1 MTYSLRFVSRD
12 FPDRLNSPATLAER
26 LVFLG
31 DPGWD
36 EARRP
41 WNLAVDQRPV
51 AVALPESV
59 EDVMAVVEL
68 ASREGLRVAAQ
79 CTGHNA
85 APLGSLGGTILLKTS
100 RMRRVDIDPVA
111 RTARVEAG
119 VLWAEVSEAAAEH
132 GLAPLAGTS
141 PDVGVVG
148 YTLGGGVSWL
158 ARMYGL
164 ASNSVTA
171 VELVTAD
178 AGFVRADRDHEPEL
192 FWALRGGGGSF
203 GIVTALEF
211 ALFPVTEVYAGVL
224 FWPIERAAEVLAA
237 WREWVDTVPDEVTS
251 VGRLLQFPSIPDVP
265 EFLRARSFVVV
276 EATVL
281 ADESVGSEIV
291 RTLRELGPELDT
303 FALIPP
309 TSLTALH
316 MDPEH
321 PVPGAGDGGMLS
333 DLTAE
338 AIDVVVETVVGS
350 PLLTF
355 ELRHIGGALAVAA
368 PEHGALASLAGRFVY
383 FGAGIAPTPEAKV
396 AVDSHVELV
405 KAALER
411 WDAGKTFMSFMEKP
425 TDPRRFYTKDTY
437 RRLRAIKARVDPHD
451 LFRANHPI

>member
-1 MTYSLRFVSRD
+1 MTFA
-12 FPDRLNSPATLAER
+12 RLNTPTR
-26 LVFLG
+26 LSGKLVLPG

-41 WNLAVDQRPV
+41 WNLAVDQGPV

-68 ASREGLRVAAQ
+68 ASSEGLRVAAQ

-85 APLGSLGGTILLKTS
+85 SPLGSLAGTILLKTS
-100 RMRRVDIDPVA
+100 QMRRVEIDPVG

-119 VLWAEVSEAAAEH
+119 VLWGEVSEAAARH

-148 YTLGGGVSWL
+148 YTLGGGLSWL

-164 ASNSVTA
+164 ASNSVVA

-178 AGFVRADRDHEPEL
+178 AGFVRADRDNEPEL

-224 FWPIERAAEVLAA
+224 YWPVERAVEILAA
-237 WREWVDTVPDEVTS
+237 WRTWVDTVSDAVTS
-251 VGRLLQFPSIPDVP
+251 LGRLLQFPPFPEIPEPFRD
-265 EFLRARSFVVV
+265 RSFVLV
-276 EATVL
+276 EAALLT
-281 ADESVGSEIV
+281 DEAMGSEIV
-291 RTLRELGPELDT
+291 RPLRELGPEIDT
-303 FALIPP
+303 VASIAP

-321 PVPGAGDGGMLS
+321 PVPGAGDGGMLA
-333 DLTAE
+333 DLTSE
-338 AIDVVVETVVGS
+338 AIDVVVKTVVGS

-355 ELRHIGGALAVAA
+355 EIRHVGGALAVA
-368 PEHGALASLAGRFVY
+368 PPDHGALASLDGRFVY
-383 FGAGIAPTPEAKV
+383 FGAGLAPTPDAKA
-396 AVDSHVELV
+396 AVESHVERM
-405 KAALER
+405 KAALR
-411 WDAGKTFMSFMEKP
+411 PWDAGRTFMSFMERP
-425 TDPRRFYTKDTY
+425 TDPRRFYPEDIH
-437 RRLRAIKARVDPHD
+437 RRLRATKVRIDPHD
-451 LFRANHPI
+451 LIHANHPV

>member
-1 MTYSLRFVSRD
+1 LK
-12 FPDRLNSPATLAER
+12 SPTTLGEK
-26 LVFLG
+26 LVFPG
-31 DPGWD
+31 DSRWD

-41 WNLAVDQRPV
+41 WNLAVDQQPV

-59 EDVMAVVEL
+59 KDVIAVVEL
-68 ASREGLRVAAQ
+68 ARRKGLRVAAQ

-85 APLGSLGGTILLKTS
+85 APLGSLDGTILLRTS
-100 RMRRVDIDPVA
+100 RMQRVDVDAVA
-111 RTARVEAG
+111 HTARVEAG
-119 VLWAEVSEAAAEH
+119 ALWAGVSEAAAEH

-158 ARMYGL
+158 ARKYGL
-164 ASNSVTA
+164 ASNSVVA
-171 VELVTAD
+171 VDLVTAD
-178 AGFVRADRDHEPEL
+178 AGFVRADRDNEPEL

-203 GIVTALEF
+203 GIATALEF

-224 FWPIERAAEVLAA
+224 FWPIERAGEVLGA
-237 WREWVDTVPDEVTS
+237 WREWVDTLPDEVTS
-251 VGRLLQFPSIPDVP
+251 VGRLLQFPPIPDVP
-265 EFLRARSFVVV
+265 EFLRGRSFVVV
-276 EATVL
+276 EAAVL
-281 ADESVGSEIV
+281 ADEPVGSAIV
-291 RTLRELGPELDT
+291 RALRELGPELDT

-338 AIDVVVETVVGS
+338 AIDIVIETFVGS

-355 ELRHIGGALAVAA
+355 EFRHLGGALAVEG
-368 PEHGALASLAGRFVY
+368 PEHGALASLEGRFVY

-396 AVDSHVELV
+396 AVERHVELV
-405 KAALER
+405 TAGLEP
-411 WDAGKTFMSFMEKP
+411 WDARRTFMSFMEKP
-425 TDPRRFYTKDTY
+425 TDPRRFYARDTY

>member
-1 MTYSLRFVSRD
+1 
-12 FPDRLNSPATLAER
+12 LNVPAILAEK
-26 LVFLG
+26 LVFPG

-36 EARRP
+36 DVRRA

-59 EDVMAVVEL
+59 DDVTAVVEL
-68 ASREGLRVAAQ
+68 ANREGLRVAAQ

-85 APLGSLGGTILLKTS
+85 APLGSLEKTILLKTS
-100 RMRRVDIDPVA
+100 RMRRVEIDPVA

-132 GLAPLAGTS
+132 GLAALAGTS

-158 ARMYGL
+158 ARRYGL
-164 ASNSVTA
+164 ASNSVVA

-178 AGFVRADRDHEPEL
+178 AGRVRADRDHEQEL

-203 GIVTALEF
+203 GIATALEF
-211 ALFPVTEVYAGVL
+211 ALFPVSEVYAGVL

-251 VGRLLQFPSIPDVP
+251 VGRLLQFPPIPDVP
-265 EFLRARSFVVV
+265 EFLRGRSFVVV

-281 ADESVGSEIV
+281 ADEAVSSEIV

-368 PEHGALASLAGRFVY
+368 PEHGALASLEGRFLY
-383 FGAGIAPTPEAKV
+383 FAAGIAPTPEAKA
-396 AVDSHVELV
+396 AVDGHVELV
-405 KAALER
+405 KAALDR
-411 WDAGKTFMSFMEKP
+411 WDAGRTFMSFMEKP
-425 TDPRRFYTKDTY
+425 TDPRRFYTADTY
-437 RRLRAIKARVDPHD
+437 RRLRAIKARVDPLD
-451 LFRANHPI
+451 LFHANHPV

>member
-1 MTYSLRFVSRD
+1 
-12 FPDRLNSPATLAER
+12 
-26 LVFLG
+26 
-31 DPGWD
+31 
-36 EARRP
+36 
-41 WNLAVDQRPV
+41 
-51 AVALPESV
+51 
-59 EDVMAVVEL
+59 MAVVEL
-68 ASREGLRVAAQ
+68 ATRKGLRVAAQ

-85 APLGSLGGTILLKTS
+85 APLGSLEETILLKTS
-100 RMRRVDIDPVA
+100 HMRHVEIDPVA

-119 VLWAEVSEAAAEH
+119 VLWAEVSKAAAEH
-132 GLAPLAGTS
+132 WLAPLAGTS

-158 ARMYGL
+158 GRMYGP
-164 ASNSVTA
+164 ASNSVVA

-178 AGFVRADRDHEPEL
+178 AGFVCADRDHEPEL

-251 VGRLLQFPSIPDVP
+251 VGRLLQFPPIPDVP
-265 EFLRARSFVVV
+265 EFLRGRSFVVV
-276 EATVL
+276 EATIL
-281 ADESVGSEIV
+281 ADEALGSAIV
-291 RTLRELGPELDT
+291 RRLRELGPELDT

-338 AIDVVVETVVGS
+338 AIDAVVETVVGS

-355 ELRHIGGALAVAA
+355 ELRHLGGALAVAA
-368 PEHGALASLAGRFVY
+368 PEHGALASLEGRFVY
-383 FGAGIAPTPEAKV
+383 FGAGIAPTSGSP
-396 AVDSHVELV
+396 
-405 KAALER
+405 ALR
-411 WDAGKTFMSFMEKP
+411 LSC
-425 TDPRRFYTKDTY
+425 TDDGDDR
-437 RRLRAIKARVDPHD
+437 
-451 LFRANHPI
+451 